1 MIAATAG
8 FAERA
13 VRPLRDRKLTATRLA
28 GPPDASLA
36 FGAGGI
42 AYFLLRH
49 AYFGGGAASLE
60 AAARWA
66 AYAESSR
73 GQPGVFG
80 ETSPTLA
87 LAQSLH
93 FREPGVWWVGALV
106 GAALGE
112 VTRVQCSAGQFVEAA
127 ARAYGTPGDVTVGSA
142 GLLLGCARLVET
154 VHDVAAVAR
163 VRAAGDRLALD
174 LAAFADREGAL
185 PGETALG
192 YLGAAHGWGGVAQAL
207 LRWSQATSTSPSA
220 QVLAL
225 LERLIGLRRPSG
237 RWPIRAGSREVYRG
251 WCHGSAGWAQLWALA
266 WETTGDERFLALAE
280 QSADDAVDADADNAS
295 LCCGRTGQAYAAL
308 TLYRATRDR
317 RWLTAAHRVAAEA
330 VRLCELDETPPHRLF
345 SGELGVALLTVE
357 LEDPDR
363 AAMPVYEALG

>member
-1 MIAATAG
+1 VVIAATTG

-13 VRPLRDRKLTATRLA
+13 ARPLRDRKLTATRLA

-36 FGAGGI
+36 FGEGGI

-60 AAARWA
+60 AAKRWA
-66 AYAESSR
+66 ANAESSR

-80 ETSPTLA
+80 DTSPTLA
-87 LAQSLH
+87 QSLY

-112 VTRVQCSAGQFVEAA
+112 VTQVQRLAGQFAEGA

-142 GLLLGCARLVET
+142 GLLLGCAQLVESMGDP
-154 VHDVAAVAR
+154 VAVAP
-163 VRAAGDRLALD
+163 VRAVGERLALK
-174 LAAFADREGAL
+174 LGEFAERDGAL
-185 PGETALG
+185 LGDTALG
-192 YLGAAHGWGGVAQAL
+192 FLGAAHGWGGVAHAL
-207 LRWSQATSTSPSA
+207 LRWSVVVDRPPPA

-225 LERLIGLRRPSG
+225 LDRLIEQRRPSG
-237 RWPIRAGSREVYRG
+237 RWPVRAGSRKVYRG
-251 WCHGSAGWAQLWALA
+251 WCHGSAGWAQTWALA
-266 WETTGDERFLALAE
+266 WKTTGEERFLALAE
-280 QSADDAVDADADNAS
+280 QSAEDAIDADADNAS

-317 RWLTAAHRVAAEA
+317 RWLTAAHRVAVEA
-330 VRLCELDETPPHRLF
+330 VHLCELDETPRHALF
-345 SGELGVALLTVE
+345 SGELGVALLIVE

-363 AAMPVYEALG
+363 AAMPVYEALA